1 MALTGSPRK
10 YLSAKSP
17 RQLITIW
24 SRSPGRCAAGGK
36 YLTTEASARVA
47 SRRVSALAP
56 PSDGV
61 RHVSLRSGVYADSV
75 RLMQVSRSVGDR
87 DGVTA
92 VLVAMATPLNLEMAA
107 GMGLAPDAAASP
119 DQLLVALRA
128 TDDDVLAAAVTAVEA
143 ALAERERSAATAG
156 AVPLRTVRAGLDAAD
171 PAAPLLAVVSVPGA
185 HAVAEAVDAI
195 AAGRS
200 VLVFSDGVPVE
211 HEVALKQA
219 AHDAGVLVMGPDC
232 GTAIV
237 SGVALG
243 FANVV
248 RSGPVGLVAASGTGA
263 QQVSCLLDAAG
274 VGVSHVLGV
283 GGRDLSEAVGG
294 LATLDAL
301 AALDADPATERVLLV
316 SKPPAPSV
324 AERVAAVSAGLAT
337 PVSSAALSPAS
348 PDLTAAVEALLGELG
363 VEVPAWPSR
372 PADLRAAPGAVL
384 KGFFS
389 GGTLA
394 DEAMLIAA
402 PVLGDVRSNTPLRPE
417 LDLGADTGARGHV
430 VVDFGDDALT
440 VGRAHPMI
448 DPTLRLEAIAELA
461 GSGEPAVLLLDVVL
475 GHGADPDPS
484 VTLVPA
490 LRAAGLP
497 AVVAL
502 VGTEADP
509 QGWTRQADALAA
521 AGAAVFASNAAAT
534 RFALTLLGAAS

>member
-1 MALTGSPRK
+1 M
-10 YLSAKSP
+10 SA
-17 RQLITIW
+17 
-24 SRSPGRCAAGGK
+24 PGPG
-36 YLTTEASARVA
+36 E
-47 SRRVSALAP
+47 
-56 PSDGV
+56 GV

-75 RLMQVSRSVGDR
+75 RLMQVSRDVGAR
-87 DGVTA
+87 EGVSA
-92 VLVAMATPLNLEMAA
+92 VLVAMATPLNVELAA
-107 GMGLAPDAAASP
+107 GMGLAPAETPAP
-119 DQLLVALRA
+119 DQLLIAIRA
-128 TDDDVLAAAVTAVEA
+128 ADDDALAAAVAAVDA
-143 ALAERERSAATAG
+143 ALAERERSRATAD
-156 AVPLRTVRAGLDAAD
+156 AQPARTIGAGLDDLEPGA
-171 PAAPLLAVVSVPGA
+171 PALAIVSVPGQYA
-185 HAVAEAVDAI
+185 ALEAADAI

-211 HEVALKQA
+211 QEVALKRA

-248 RSGPVGLVAASGTGA
+248 RPGPVGVVAASGTGA

-274 VGVSHVLGV
+274 VGVSHVIGV

-301 AALDADPATERVLLV
+301 AALDADPATERVLVV

-324 AERVAAVSAGLAT
+324 AEAVERAAAGLAT
-337 PVSSAALSPAS
+337 PVRSAALSPET
-348 PDLTAAVEALLGELG
+348 PDLTAAVEALLADTGLD
-363 VEVPAWPSR
+363 VPVWPSR
-372 PADLRAAPGAVL
+372 PGPAEAALPGAVL
-384 KGFFS
+384 KGLYS

-417 LDLGADTGARGHV
+417 LDLGTDLSARGHV

-448 DPTLRLEAIAELA
+448 DPTLRLEAIERLAE
-461 GSGEPAVLLLDVVL
+461 SGEPAVLLLDVVL
-475 GHGADPDPS
+475 GHGADADPAAA
-484 VTLVPA
+484 LVPA
-490 LRAAGLP
+490 LTAARARAHLP
-497 AVVAL
+497 VVVAL

-509 QGWTRQADALAA
+509 QGWSRQADALAA

-534 RFALTLLGAAS
+534 RYALDLLGAQR

>member
-1 MALTGSPRK
+1 MT
-10 YLSAKSP
+10 
-17 RQLITIW
+17 
-24 SRSPGRCAAGGK
+24 
-36 YLTTEASARVA
+36 
-47 SRRVSALAP
+47 AP
-56 PSDGV
+56 PSSGV

-75 RLMQVSRSVGDR
+75 RLMQVSRDIGTR
-87 DGVTA
+87 DGVSA
-92 VLVAMATPLNLEMAA
+92 VLVAMATPLNLELA
-107 GMGLAPDAAASP
+107 GNLGLAPDGPAAP
-119 DQLLVALRA
+119 EQLLIAIRA
-128 TDDDVLAAAVTAVEA
+128 EDDDALAAAVTAVDA
-143 ALAERERSAATAG
+143 ALAARERPTGTAQK
-156 AVPLRTVRAGLDAAD
+156 VPTRTIGAGLDALPGD
-171 PAAPLLAVVSVPGA
+171 GPALAIVSVPGQYA
-185 HAVAEAVDAI
+185 ALEAADAI

-211 HEVALKQA
+211 QEVALKRA

-248 RSGPVGLVAASGTGA
+248 RPGPVGLVAASGTGA

-316 SKPPAPSV
+316 SKPPAPAV
-324 AERVAAVSAGLAT
+324 AEAVARAAEGLSV
-337 PVSSAALSPAS
+337 PVRSAALSPEA
-348 PDLTAAVEALLGELG
+348 PDLTAAVEALLADLG
-363 VEVPAWPSR
+363 VDVPAWPSR
-372 PADLRAAPGAVL
+372 PGPAETAAPGAVL
-384 KGFFS
+384 KGFYS

-394 DEAMLIAA
+394 DEAMLLAA

-417 LDLGADTGARGHV
+417 LDLGTDLSAPGHV

-448 DPTLRLEAIAELA
+448 DPTLRLEAIAALA
-461 GSGEPAVLLLDVVL
+461 AGDEPAVLLLDVVL
-475 GHGADPDPS
+475 GHGADADPAAA
-484 VTLVPA
+484 LVPA
-490 LRAAGLP
+490 LTAARARRPLP
-497 AVVAL
+497 VVVAL

-509 QGWTRQADALAA
+509 QGWSRQADALAA

-534 RFALTLLGAAS
+534 RHALDLLGARS